1 VAGSTIASDVA
12 AAQPQPVHV
21 FVLAGQSNMVGRG
34 FPLTLAS
41 PTDPRL
47 LLWRDGSWQTASDPL
62 GPPDNPSS
70 GIGPGMTF
78 GLQLLKRLP
87 TWRIGLV
94 MCAKGATS
102 IQDWQPDKKL
112 YRSCVEQVRAAAGG
126 QPPAGILFLQ
136 GERGGSVA
144 QAAGWTEGFRP
155 LYRAFRND
163 FGEKVPF
170 LLGQIGT
177 FVGLEDAQASIREQQ
192 ARLAAELPFTRL
204 VRSLDLPTE
213 GNHYTVPAY
222 RVLGA
227 RFATAWYRLWRDTT
241 TQPR

>member
-1 VAGSTIASDVA
+1 VAASTILPDAAS
-12 AAQPQPVHV
+12 AQAVHL

-34 FPLTLAS
+34 FPLSLAS

-47 LLWRDGSWQTASDPL
+47 LIWREGHWHTASDPL
-62 GPPDNPSS
+62 GPPNDPNS

-78 GLQLLKRLP
+78 GLQLLKKLP
-87 TWRIGLV
+87 SWRIGLV
-94 MCAKGATS
+94 MCAKGATT
-102 IQDWQPDKKL
+102 IQDWQPDRKL
-112 YRSCVEQVRAAAGG
+112 YGSCVEQVRAAGAV
-126 QPPAGILFLQ
+126 QPAGILFLQ

-144 QAAGWTEGFRP
+144 QAAGWTDGFLP
-155 LYRAFRND
+155 LFHAFRHD
-163 FGEKVPF
+163 FGERVPF

-192 ARLAAELPFTRL
+192 ARMATQLPHTRL
-204 VRSLDLPTE
+204 VRSLDLPTQ

-227 RFATAWYRLWRDTT
+227 RFATAWYRLWQEMTK
-241 TQPR
+241 PNH

>member
-1 VAGSTIASDVA
+1 VAGSTISSDA
-12 AAQPQPVHV
+12 AAAQPVHV

-34 FPLTLAS
+34 FPLSLAS

-47 LLWRDGSWQTASDPL
+47 LIWRDGGWQTASDPL

-78 GLQLLKRLP
+78 GLQLLKKLP

-102 IQDWQPDKKL
+102 IQDWQPDRSL
-112 YRSCVEQVRAAAGG
+112 YRSCVEQVRAAGG
-126 QPPAGILFLQ
+126 ARPAGILFLQ

-144 QAAGWTEGFRP
+144 KAAGWTDGFLP
-155 LYRAFRND
+155 LFAAFRRD
-163 FGEKVPF
+163 FGERVPF

-177 FVGLEDAQASIREQQ
+177 FVGLENAQASIRDQQ
-192 ARLAAELPFTRL
+192 ARLAARLPHTRL
-204 VRSLDLPTE
+204 VRSHDLPTL
-213 GNHYTVPAY
+213 GNHYTVPGY
-222 RVLGA
+222 RVLGS
-227 RFATAWYRLWRDTT
+227 RFATAWYGLWRETT
-241 TQPR
+241 R

>member
-1 VAGSTIASDVA
+1 VAGTANPSDAGVA
-12 AAQPQPVHV
+12 RPVHV

-34 FPLTLAS
+34 FPLSTAS

-47 LLWRDGSWQTASDPL
+47 LLWREGRWQKASDPL
-62 GPPDNPSS
+62 GPPDDPRS

-78 GLQLLKRLP
+78 GLQVVKRLP
-87 TWRIGLV
+87 WRVGLV
-94 MCAKGATS
+94 MCAKGSTS
-102 IQDWQPDKKL
+102 IRDWRPDGPL
-112 YRSCVEQVRAAAGG
+112 YRSCVDQVRAAGG
-126 QPPAGILFLQ
+126 GRPAGILFLQ

-144 QAAGWTEGFRP
+144 QAAGWTDGFLP
-155 LYRAFRND
+155 LFRAFRD
-163 FGEKVPF
+163 DLGGQVPF

-192 ARLAAELPFTRL
+192 ARLATTLPHTRL
-204 VRSLDLPTE
+204 VRSSDLPTE

-227 RFATAWYRLWRDTT
+227 RFATAWFRLWQAT
-241 TQPR
+241 PRR

>member
-1 VAGSTIASDVA
+1 MAGSTIPSEAGA
-12 AAQPQPVHV
+12 AQPVHV

-34 FPLTLAS
+34 FPLSLAS

-47 LLWRDGSWQTASDPL
+47 LLWRDAHWQTASDPL
-62 GPPDNPSS
+62 GPPNDPNS

-78 GLQLLKRLP
+78 GLQLLKRQP
-87 TWRIGLV
+87 SWRIGLV

-102 IQDWQPDKKL
+102 IQDWQPEKAL
-112 YRSCVEQVRAAAGG
+112 YRSCVEQARAAGG
-126 QPPAGILFLQ
+126 GRPAGILFLQ

-144 QAAGWTEGFRP
+144 QAAGWTDGFLP
-155 LYRAFRND
+155 LYHAFRAD
-163 FGEKVPF
+163 FGEQVPF

-192 ARLAAELPFTRL
+192 ARLAARLPHTRL
-204 VRSLDLPTE
+204 VRSLDLPTQ
-213 GNHYTVPAY
+213 GNHYTVPGY

-227 RFATAWYRLWRDTT
+227 RFATAWYRLW
-241 TQPR
+241 QAAAKPKPR

>member
-1 VAGSTIASDVA
+1 MAGSTIPSDATA
-12 AAQPQPVHV
+12 AQPVHV

-34 FPLTLAS
+34 FPLSMAS

-47 LLWRDGSWQTASDPL
+47 LIWRDGRWQTASDPL
-62 GPPDNPSS
+62 GPSSDPNS

-78 GLQLLKRLP
+78 GLQLLKKLP
-87 TWRIGLV
+87 SWRIGLV

-112 YRSCVEQVRAAAGG
+112 YRSCVEQARAAGG
-126 QPPAGILFLQ
+126 GRPAGILFLQ

-144 QAAGWTEGFRP
+144 QAAGWTDGFMP
-155 LYRAFRND
+155 LYRAFRDD
-163 FGEKVPF
+163 FGEQVPF

-177 FVGLEDAQASIREQQ
+177 FAGLEDAQASIRDQQ
-192 ARLAAELPFTRL
+192 ARLAAKLPHTRL
-204 VRSLDLPTE
+204 VRSLDLPTQ
-213 GNHYTVPAY
+213 GNHYTVSGY

-227 RFATAWYRLWRDTT
+227 RFATAWYRLWQASKR
-241 TQPR
+241 